1 MASSGGIF
9 FLPALYSLYS
19 RCRNVGAFKSK
30 ATVISVSYT
39 HLDVYK
45 RQGLCH
51 HKKRIKQIFLHE
63 DLKEWEERFVLAH
76 EIGHLVMHPNH
87 NAPFLQTTFF
97 SRSRYEIEANKF
109 AAELIISDTDLRG
122 YRDYTISQIAG
133 IYGCLLYTSFS
144 WWFWFFCIVWFIL
157 LWFRFWLSTLSGS
170 VAWFWFFCLFP

>member
-1 MASSGGIF
+1 M
-9 FLPALYSLYS
+9 
-19 RCRNVGAFKSK
+19 
-30 ATVISVSYT
+30 
-39 HLDVYK
+39 LDVRPYVDNIYK
-45 RQGLCH
+45 KYRTRNPYKIADDMDVIVHYMNLGQGTRGLCH

-63 DLKEWEERFVLAH
+63 NLEEWEERFVLTH

-133 IYGCLLYTSFS
+133 IYGLPVEIIKLR
-144 WWFWFFCIVWFIL
+144 L
-157 LWFRFWLSTLSGS
+157 K
-170 VAWFWFFCLFP
+170 